1 MKKQTTLALA
11 LAAALTAPAFAL
23 AQDAH
28 HGHGAVVKTSAASA
42 TSAALADGEV
52 KKIDKDA
59 GKITLKH
66 GPIENLGMSNMT
78 MVFRVKDPA
87 MLDQVKPGDKIRFA
101 AEKIN
106 GALTVTRI
114 EAAK

>member
-11 LAAALTAPAFAL
+11 LVAALTAPAF

-28 HGHGAVVKTSAASA
+28 HGHGAPVKTSAAA
-42 TSAALADGEV
+42 TTLADGEV
-52 KKIDKDA
+52 KKVDKDA
-59 GKITLKH
+59 GKMTIKH

-106 GALTVTRI
+106 GALTVTKI

>member
-11 LAAALTAPAFAL
+11 LVAALSAPAFAI
-23 AQDAH
+23 AQHAH
-28 HGHGAVVKTSAASA
+28 HGHGTVMKTSAA
-42 TSAALADGEV
+42 AAAMADGEV
-52 KKIDKDA
+52 KKVDKDA
-59 GKITLKH
+59 GKMTIKH

-101 AEKIN
+101 AEKVN

>member
-11 LAAALTAPAFAL
+11 MVAALTAPAFAV
-23 AQDAH
+23 AEDAH
-28 HGHGAVVKTSAASA
+28 HGHGVATKTS
-42 TSAALADGEV
+42 SAAAAMADGEV
-52 KKIDKDA
+52 KKVDKDA
-59 GKITLKH
+59 GKITIKH

-78 MVFRVKDPA
+78 MVFRVKAPA
-87 MLDQVKPGDKIRFA
+87 LLAQVKPGDKIRFA
-101 AEKIN
+101 AEKVN